1 VPATS
6 SDYISVAQ
14 LKGALRISNE
24 SSDDELQMAVT
35 ASSRQIDNWYGDQF
49 WTGDAPSAR
58 VLRADTMT
66 HVKPGVFATTDGLVV
81 ATDDDGD
88 GVFENTWDP
97 SMWEAAPFSPMFGYP
112 FDRIE
117 AVGGLF
123 FPAPKRRSHRL
134 PFGCGGY
141 GGYEYGYGDWDYGAG
156 YGARRTARVQVT
168 AQWGWAAVPVEVSQ
182 ACQILAIDHYKSKD
196 FTNGSAGISGLATGS
211 FGGQKTVMVVQAPF
225 NPLAVKLLCHLKD
238 PVLA

>member
-6 SDYISVAQ
+6 SDYIIVDQ
-14 LKGALRISNE
+14 LKGALRITNE

-49 WTGDAPSAR
+49 WTSGVPSPR
-58 VLRADTMT
+58 VLRAETIT
-66 HVKPGVFATTDGLVV
+66 HLKPGVFATTDGLVV
-81 ATDDDGD
+81 ATDMDGD
-88 GVFENTWDP
+88 GVFETTWD
-97 SMWEAAPFSPMFGYP
+97 SSAWEAAPTSPMFGYP
-112 FDRIE
+112 FDQIE
-117 AVGGLF
+117 AVGSLF
-123 FPAPKRRSHRL
+123 FPAPKRRSHRR
-134 PFGCGGY
+134 PFGCGDY
-141 GGYEYGYGDWDYGAG
+141 YDSAYGYCDWDYGAG

-168 AQWGWAAVPVEVSQ
+168 AQWGWAAVPIEVSQ

-196 FTNGSAGISGLATGS
+196 FTNGSAGISGLATGG

-225 NPLAVKLLCHLKD
+225 NPMAVKLLCHLKD